1 MLKTDNVPGLGAA
14 WGTLTHTEQLG
25 GGTQC
30 EEPKQRG
37 RAARQVLRE
46 GLPNEA
52 MLEHPREQ
60 SCRSRKGSA
69 LLAFGRTVKALRLQT
84 LPFAFTLQL
93 CK

>member
-1 MLKTDNVPGLGAA
+1 MLKTDNVPGLVAA

-25 GGTQC
+25 GGTKC

-60 SCRSRKGSA
+60 SCRSRKGAGPSCLWKDSQSTPLADPA
-69 LLAFGRTVKALRLQT
+69 LCLYSLAL
-84 LPFAFTLQL
+84 
-93 CK
+93 